1 MEIQH
6 LTSKLRTIEDEKT
19 NMENELN
26 NTIDTLKQEFES
38 HQHQR
43 GLFVIFLSP
52 LLRFFISLELQAN
65 ETFHQR
71 ELEFE
76 QQIKDYQEKLEH
88 LQSESENSQQ
98 EKHQVNDTI
107 DALGQE
113 LQALRIELQDRG
125 LIHSLLSFPFSYLP

>member
-6 LTSKLRTIEDEKT
+6 LTSKLRTLEDEKT

-26 NTIDTLKQEFES
+26 NTIDTLKQEFEN

-43 GLFVIFLSP
+43 GFLITFLSSS
-52 LLRFFISLELQAN
+52 LSFFSLELQAN
-65 ETFHQR
+65 ETLHQR